1 MSSYYEIQGSI
12 RIVTDN
18 GIRTFRIDE
27 DNSLIFLAELAKE
40 LPVSSTEEYEA
51 IKQMI
56 RYLEDPND

>member
-12 RIVTDN
+12 RIVTDS
-18 GIRTFRIDE
+18 GTRTFRIVE
-27 DNSLIFLAELAKE
+27 DNSLIFLTELAKE

-56 RYLEDPND
+56 RYLEDPNE

>member
-1 MSSYYEIQGSI
+1 MPSYYEIQGSI
-12 RIVTDN
+12 RIVTDS
-18 GIRTFRIDE
+18 GTRTFRIVE

-56 RYLEDPND
+56 RYLEDPNE